1 MSIGPLKVVDHV
13 KDITPARFVKIIRL
27 VSALLRNSDTNFVQ
41 LGIANGVNILS
52 WILKNSDRNV
62 ITLDLWSAINEL
74 TNVIIAS
81 GPDNTMASDAVTQ
94 LMFNLHIWSLAT
106 FDTQSQILSAL
117 QSKLSL
123 ASYILRTSLV
133 QNFLD
138 FLKLIYDPNLA
149 SIHTSRRERNE
160 GLKAKSCK
168 GLTKD
173 ELYALRKGVFTLI
186 ETLVTEEEDRNIK
199 LLYEHVTILLDNVRN
214 RKDILHAKNI
224 LEVLMNIM
232 ARSERLPNTLR
243 CLVHAGA
250 GKRFVL
256 LLDSDDEQIRK
267 YALKTDTLIACT
279 TTLLQLEAKH

>member
-1 MSIGPLKVVDHV
+1 MLQDAVARGGGAFSLFLPLLIPALSTNIDVDWPLKVVDHV
-13 KDITPARFVKIIRL
+13 KDITPARFIKIIRL

-52 WILKNSDRNV
+52 WILKNSDRNI

-74 TNVIIAS
+74 TNVIAS

-123 ASYILRTSLV
+123 ASYVLRTSLV

-149 SIHTSRRERNE
+149 SIHTSFCERKE
-160 GLKAKSCK
+160 GSKSK
-168 GLTKD
+168 ILQ
-173 ELYALRKGVFTLI
+173 RV
-186 ETLVTEEEDRNIK
+186 
-199 LLYEHVTILLDNVRN
+199 YER
-214 RKDILHAKNI
+214 
-224 LEVLMNIM
+224 
-232 ARSERLPNTLR
+232 
-243 CLVHAGA
+243 
-250 GKRFVL
+250 
-256 LLDSDDEQIRK
+256 
-267 YALKTDTLIACT
+267 
-279 TTLLQLEAKH
+279 